1 MVTVAQAVEKIIHRS
16 RYLSEAI
23 SKNLIN
29 TSSLARYIKPELEK
43 MLLKKVSDAAIL
55 MAINRLAKDI
65 KPHYSS
71 HAVLTSAPEMILRSS
86 LILSVYPDTPKI
98 LEALITLSANQQFFL
113 FTKHTNIVLLY
124 PASAEE
130 KVTLLCSP
138 RCEAGK
144 TPFLERSKNVSA
156 ITLVLPKEVIH
167 TPGIYY
173 FFLKSLA
180 WEGITILE
188 LFSVQEQLSLVF
200 EEKDVSNAYTILQSL
215 F

>member
-71 HAVLTSAPEMILRSS
+71 HAILTSAPEMILRSS
-86 LILSVYPDTPKI
+86 LILSVYPDTPKYSKHWSHCQQISSFFCLPNRRI
-98 LEALITLSANQQFFL
+98 LYYCILHPQKKKSHYCVKLHFWSVLKMSA
-113 FTKHTNIVLLY
+113 
-124 PASAEE
+124 P
-130 KVTLLCSP
+130 
-138 RCEAGK
+138 
-144 TPFLERSKNVSA
+144 
-156 ITLVLPKEVIH
+156 
-167 TPGIYY
+167 
-173 FFLKSLA
+173 
-180 WEGITILE
+180 
-188 LFSVQEQLSLVF
+188 
-200 EEKDVSNAYTILQSL
+200 
-215 F
+215 

>member
-1 MVTVAQAVEKIIHRS
+1 MITVAQATEKIIHRS
-16 RYLSEAI
+16 RYLSEAL

-71 HAVLTSAPEMILRSS
+71 HAILTSAPEMILRSS
-86 LILSVYPDTPKI
+86 LILATYANTSKI
-98 LEALITLSANQQFFL
+98 LASIATLSANHSFFL

-124 PASAEE
+124 PKSLEE
-130 KVTLLCSP
+130 KM
-138 RCEAGK
+138 
-144 TPFLERSKNVSA
+144 TPETIQYVSA
-156 ITLVLPKEVIH
+156 ITIVLPKDVMH

-180 WEGITILE
+180 WEGINIVE
-188 LFSVQEQLSLVF
+188 LFSVEEQLTLVF

>member
-1 MVTVAQAVEKIIHRS
+1 MVTVAQTVEKIINRS

-29 TSSLARYIKPELEK
+29 TSALARYIKPELEK

-71 HAVLTSAPEMILRSS
+71 HAILTSAPEMILRSS

-98 LEALITLSANQQFFL
+98 LEALVTLSANQQFFL
-113 FTKHTNIVLLY
+113 FTKQTNIVLLY

-130 KVTLLCSP
+130 KVTLLC
-138 RCEAGK
+138 K

-188 LFSVQEQLSLVF
+188 LFSVQEQITLVF